1 MRIGRLLV
9 LVPLVAVAASGLV
22 GCSGEDLVPS
32 LPADS
37 TVGPLPAECP
47 AAADQP
53 LAVDQ
58 IAPAIAAVEAELG
71 GLQEYFE
78 VNATEAVVNLFVA
91 GTAADGSGT
100 VTPYAFSRGELTA
113 QPASPADGNRF
124 AADAVQI
131 DPQRVL
137 SCLVEQLPSSMITA
151 FVVEGGPNG
160 AVRYSAVVASEQGGQ
175 LVVEVSGTG
184 QVLSVDPV

>member
-1 MRIGRLLV
+1 MRIRRLLV
-9 LVPLVAVAASGLV
+9 LVPLVAVAAGLV
-22 GCSGEDLVPS
+22 GCGGDDLVPS

-37 TVGPLPAECP
+37 TVAPLPAECP

-137 SCLVEQLPSSMITA
+137 SCLVEQLPSSMLTA